1 MQNAGSGCLSRWE
14 LLLIISLLFLHK
26 ERALAMIHQGT
37 LRYFPKKIL
46 SALRAC
52 GFFPGNSLLH
62 HRQISRDRLEKKEKK
77 LGGLR
82 SVDGA
87 GSGCPRRECCCTPLP
102 GGVPRAG

>member
-1 MQNAGSGCLSRWE
+1 
-14 LLLIISLLFLHK
+14 
-26 ERALAMIHQGT
+26 
-37 LRYFPKKIL
+37 
-46 SALRAC
+46 
-52 GFFPGNSLLH
+52 LLH

-102 GGVPRAG
+102 GGDPRAS